1 MRGQKSEKCILKSKD
16 IEKSGKANAFM
27 FCKCVMFSACSGFNV
42 VNPLMQLDIARWKS
56 TTCFASLFFY
66 IQQPQLQ
73 KIQPIDSTCWVAN
86 QRKCSFLLVLHWL
99 QKLSVNFQNWENC
112 EPNKFTWDY
121 SDSSVVLVFE
131 ISVISCDKLHR
142 PVLCGVCT
150 LIAGLTFC
158 CVHCREWHVTSVKAE
173 NIVDRR
179 SGSWWLISKF
189 ISSKTCKFITLTS
202 LPNCWL
208 RWYGFWHDGAFGDSI
223 DTAGDTVALKGFGLC
238 VYVFWGLQ
246 MKMKTFL
253 WNMACLSEQVL
264 WRFYEFFQPLYQS
277 WELQYCLGMTCDT
290 EADNCYSCIQHFM

>member
-1 MRGQKSEKCILKSKD
+1 MHSYFLSGWCVLLVRDSMSPTHPCNWILRVK
-16 IEKSGKANAFM
+16 
-27 FCKCVMFSACSGFNV
+27 NV
-42 VNPLMQLDIARWKS
+42 LP
-56 TTCFASLFFY
+56 ASLRYCSTFNSSSC
-66 IQQPQLQ
+66 
-73 KIQPIDSTCWVAN
+73 KEIQPINSVCWGAN

-223 DTAGDTVALKGFGLC
+223 
-238 VYVFWGLQ
+238 
-246 MKMKTFL
+246 
-253 WNMACLSEQVL
+253 
-264 WRFYEFFQPLYQS
+264 
-277 WELQYCLGMTCDT
+277 
-290 EADNCYSCIQHFM
+290 